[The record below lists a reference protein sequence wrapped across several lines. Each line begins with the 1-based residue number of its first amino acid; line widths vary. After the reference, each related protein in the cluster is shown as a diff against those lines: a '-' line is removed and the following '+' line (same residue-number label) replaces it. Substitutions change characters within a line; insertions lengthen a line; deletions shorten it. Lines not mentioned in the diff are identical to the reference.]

1 MATDHL
7 EIVPRFRGPPRS
19 GNGGYTCGRL
29 ASRLD
34 GTVAARLKAPPP
46 LGTPLRLDTD
56 GGIAR
61 LFAGDTLVGEAKPA
75 TLDLQVPPAPTLAQA
90 RDAVPAFI
98 GFRRHSFPGCFVCG
112 PEREPKDGLCIFPGP
127 VEGTALIAAPWTPD
141 PSLADETGVVRPE
154 FVWSALDCPGA
165 FAVMPR
171 LADGVAV
178 VLGEL
183 TASLAAPV
191 RANEPHIVAGWSLG
205 QEGRKHLAGT
215 AVYTEDG
222 RVLASA
228 RAVWIE
234 VPQATWG

>member
-1 MATDHL
+1 MHSEHL

-29 ASRLD
+29 AAPLG

-46 LGTPLRLDTD
+46 LGTPLRLDTAE
-56 GGIAR
+56 GVLR

-75 TLDLQVPPAPTLAQA
+75 ALDLQVPPAPTLAQA

-127 VEGTALIAAPWTPD
+127 VEGTPLIASPWTPD
-141 PSLADETGVVRPE
+141 PSLAHETGAVRPE

-171 LADGVAV
+171 LAEGVAV

-183 TASLAAPV
+183 TASLADDV
-191 RANEPHIVAGWSLG
+191 RAGVPHIVAGWSLG

-215 AVYTEDG
+215 AVYAEDG
-222 RVLASA
+222 RVLAFA

-234 VPQATWG
+234 VPAATWG

>member
-1 MATDHL
+1 MSTEHL

-29 ASRLD
+29 AAHLD

-46 LGTPLRLDTD
+46 LGAPLRLDTVE
-56 GGIAR
+56 GVSR

-75 TLDLQVPPAPTLAQA
+75 ALDLTVPPAPTLAQA

-127 VEGTALIAAPWTPD
+127 VEGTSLIASPWTPD
-141 PSLADETGVVRPE
+141 PSLADETGAVRPE

-183 TASLAAPV
+183 TSSLKEKV
-191 RANEPHIVAGWSLG
+191 RAGEPHIVAGWSLG
-205 QEGRKHLAGT
+205 QDGRKHLAGT
-215 AVYTEDG
+215 AVYAEDG
-222 RVLASA
+222 RVLAFA